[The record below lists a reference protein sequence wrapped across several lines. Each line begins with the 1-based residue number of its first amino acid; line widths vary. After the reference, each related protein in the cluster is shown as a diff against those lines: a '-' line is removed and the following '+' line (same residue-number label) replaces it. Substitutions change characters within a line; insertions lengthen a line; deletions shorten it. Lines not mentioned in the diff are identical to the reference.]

1 MILLNMRHLSSTMR
15 SICSRAKWIEIPIAR
30 QTAVDVLCY
39 RFCQRQSTGKAV
51 YRQKVMESNC
61 PPRWLG
67 TVAFITE
74 YRFHL
79 QHREAPQAWGETW
92 HFLLPAGFCF
102 VKPGRTSVKVGC
114 LHGRP
119 RKMPRRVIYAPFSET
134 IEEIHWEFSNE
145 RSGQWNIFITV
156 FSKTKDKGRIII
168 SRTDKLLLRVAL

>member
-15 SICSRAKWIEIPIAR
+15 SSCSRAKWIEIPIAR

-119 RKMPRRVIYAPFSET
+119 RKMPRRVIYVPFSET
-134 IEEIHWEFSNE
+134 KEEIHWEFSNE

-156 FSKTKDKGRIII
+156 FSKT
-168 SRTDKLLLRVAL
+168 